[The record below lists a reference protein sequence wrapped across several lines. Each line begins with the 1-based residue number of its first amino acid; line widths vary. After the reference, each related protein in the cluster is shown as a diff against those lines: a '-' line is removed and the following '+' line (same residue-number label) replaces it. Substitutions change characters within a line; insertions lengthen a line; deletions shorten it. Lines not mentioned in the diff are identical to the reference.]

1 MLLACVPMASVDR
14 EPVAEFVEALY
25 DLGGFSSWGEFARES
40 GFLASQVSDYK
51 RGKNSPSGP
60 NLLRLIFAATD
71 RAPLAMREAAE
82 RTSPVAQV
90 HVRLEGFEE
99 QAERGRA
106 ALTESLASIDDRLG
120 RIEEQL
126 DIQDGR
132 DSQAHP

>member
-1 MLLACVPMASVDR
+1 MASLDR
-14 EPVAEFVEALY
+14 EPVSEFVEALY

-51 RGKNSPSGP
+51 RGKNAPSGP

-82 RTSPVAQV
+82 RASPLAQV
-90 HVRLEGFEE
+90 HARLEGFAE

-106 ALTESLASIDDRLG
+106 ALTESLASIDARLE
-120 RIEEQL
+120 RIEERLGARGGQ
-126 DIQDGR
+126 